1 MLDQPKNGGRWIDSL
16 WRPVYKS
23 EAVVIDRMQ
32 GEGPMGLKRIWG
44 TYGRSGLAARSGM
57 LAGLLAAILAVCP
70 LAPAQAGD
78 MEITPFASS
87 NQSPLVQIYGLPRES
102 GADIVSPGRLAFG
115 LSQDLSSNH
124 TVSSS
129 AREEIALD
137 GETYRLLL
145 TARYGLSPR
154 WEVGLE
160 LPYLVQGGGFLD
172 RFIIDWHSAFGL
184 PQGGRDSAPKDR
196 IGYRYSKDGVQ
207 RLKMN
212 HSGSGIGDLS
222 LTSGYALYQHND
234 EESHDRLALKGAL
247 KLPSGDSSRL
257 RGSGGVDF
265 MLQLC
270 GAMTNS
276 TEWGSLGV
284 FGSVG
289 GLAMSDGDVLS
300 DQRNNLAAFGT
311 FGVGWGPAAWISF
324 KLQLNGN
331 TPLYRGSSLDELSGS
346 SLLLISGG
354 ALKLPGD
361 YLLDIGVSEDLAVA
375 TAPDVSFH
383 LGLSKKF

>member
-1 MLDQPKNGGRWIDSL
+1 
-16 WRPVYKS
+16 
-23 EAVVIDRMQ
+23 
-32 GEGPMGLKRIWG
+32 MGLKRVCGI
-44 TYGRSGLAARSGM
+44 YGRSGLALRSGI
-57 LAGLLAAILAVCP
+57 AGGMLAAILAVCP
-70 LAPAQAGD
+70 MASAQAGD
-78 MEITPFASS
+78 MEITPFGTS

-102 GADIVSPGRLAFG
+102 GADIVAPGRLALG

-137 GETYRLLL
+137 GETYRLILS
-145 TARYGLSPR
+145 ARYGLLPR

-172 RFIIDWHSAFGL
+172 SFIIDWHSAFGL
-184 PQGGRDSAPKDR
+184 PQGGRESAPKDR
-196 IGYRYSKDGVQ
+196 IGYRYRKDGVQ
-207 RLKMN
+207 RLRMD

-222 LTSGYALYQHND
+222 LTSGYALYEHKD
-234 EESHDRLALKGAL
+234 EGSHDLLALKGAL

-270 GAMTNS
+270 GAMTNY
-276 TEWGSLGV
+276 TEWGSLGL
-284 FGSVG
+284 FASAG
-289 GLAMSDGDVLS
+289 GLAMSDGDVLP
-300 DQRNNLAAFGT
+300 DQRNNLAGFGT
-311 FGVGWGPAAWISF
+311 FGVGWGPTPWISF

-346 SLLLISGG
+346 SLLLVSGG
-354 ALKLPGD
+354 ALRLPGD

-383 LGLSKKF
+383 LGLSRKF